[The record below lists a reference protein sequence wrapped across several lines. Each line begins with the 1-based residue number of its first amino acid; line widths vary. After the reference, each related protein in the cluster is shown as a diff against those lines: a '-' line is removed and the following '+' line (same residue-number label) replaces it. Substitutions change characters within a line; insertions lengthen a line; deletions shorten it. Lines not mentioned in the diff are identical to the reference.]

1 MAKKGSDIWERSYGI
16 PPKGGAERAKTASR
30 AAAALDRMPE
40 ERRRRA
46 YALLCAAVLAAFLA
60 CVAAGS
66 CMSDRAQP
74 PAGQQDAAG
83 QSGASAAEGSADP
96 AEGSSRADDPRLRFS
111 GLSSLSFMEPAQ
123 VDAAC
128 AKARAHFEEAGFADD
143 EVLRV
148 FAIPGDETVFW
159 VAATSEPEW
168 AEATPAGG
176 SWDEASIEACEKPER
191 LSEYLD
197 SRSSGQTAPATSG
210 GSDVEGGHLPDAAAA
225 ALSPQAAE
233 FLASRGEPCREDK
246 TAALSPT
253 IRQTDAGVACEVSAW
268 LENGESRRL
277 SAEWNDSEGRWAF
290 DVLG

>member
-1 MAKKGSDIWERSYGI
+1 MAKKGGDIWERSYGI
-16 PPKGGAERAKTASR
+16 PPKGGSGRGKTASR
-30 AAAALDRMPE
+30 AAAALDRMPD
-40 ERRRRA
+40 ERRRSA
-46 YALLCAAVLAAFLA
+46 YVLLCAAVLAAFLA
-60 CVAAGS
+60 FVGAGS
-66 CMSDRAQP
+66 CMADWAQP
-74 PAGQQDAAG
+74 PSGQRDDAGAPGQQASESPAGQAAG
-83 QSGASAAEGSADP
+83 SEQAA
-96 AEGSSRADDPRLRFS
+96 DPRLRFS

-128 AKARAHFEEAGFADD
+128 AKARAHFEEAGFASD

-148 FAIPGDETVFW
+148 FAIPGDEAVFW

-176 SWDEASIEACEKPER
+176 SWDEASIEACEKPAR

-197 SRSSGQTAPATSG
+197 SRSAGQTAPDTSG
-210 GSDVEGGHLPDAAAA
+210 GSDAEGGQLPAAAAA
-225 ALSPQAAE
+225 ALPSQAAE

-246 TAALSPT
+246 TEALAST
-253 IRQTDAGVACEVSAW
+253 IKQTDEGVACEVSAW

-277 SAEWNDSEGRWAF
+277 SAEWSDSEGRWAF